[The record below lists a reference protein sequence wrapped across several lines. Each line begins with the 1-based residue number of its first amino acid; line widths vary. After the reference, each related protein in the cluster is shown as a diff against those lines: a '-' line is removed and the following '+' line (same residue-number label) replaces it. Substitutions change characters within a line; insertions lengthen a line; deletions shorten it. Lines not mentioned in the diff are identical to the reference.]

1 MGKFIFALL
10 VWRMEGEVFV
20 RKLAMKTSLVL
31 SGLLCFFGAMHK
43 WGDNTKRR
51 DCELVAGRFKDES
64 KVWNSLAFGSA
75 DGLHEI
81 LYRLE
86 MNAKEPTATFPYVLI
101 QIRRLLG
108 NGCRLA
114 GINFVRETK
123 SAALNAWGLFCFSLK
138 LCFAD

>member
-51 DCELVAGRFKDES
+51 DCELVAGRFQGES
-64 KVWNSLAFGSA
+64 KVWISPAFGSA

-81 LYRLE
+81 RYRLE
-86 MNAKEPTATFPYVLI
+86 TNAKEPTATFPYVLI
-101 QIRRLLG
+101 QSR
-108 NGCRLA
+108 
-114 GINFVRETK
+114 
-123 SAALNAWGLFCFSLK
+123 
-138 LCFAD
+138 

>member
-20 RKLAMKTSLVL
+20 RKLAMKASLVL
-31 SGLLCFFGAMHK
+31 SGLLCFLRRCISGEITLSGSTVNLSPADSKARAKFGFPL
-43 WGDNTKRR
+43 RP
-51 DCELVAGRFKDES
+51 
-64 KVWNSLAFGSA
+64 A